1 MQNIEFRNKQHLL
14 WRKIIGLTIV
24 VVCWSNAFS
33 QLREGGNNLPDHDS
47 KPYHFGINLGYNKSH
62 FLFSHHPIFL
72 QRDTIMD
79 IESVNNSGI
88 NLAWLVNLR
97 VSDHFD
103 LRLHPLDLTFSE
115 KTFLYTEKYSG
126 TDTSLTEKK
135 VSSITLA
142 FPIHVKFS
150 SDRINNFKVYT
161 IGGIKFDYDLASNAG
176 QRKAE
181 DLIKLKKGDM
191 SVEVG
196 LGFHIY
202 FPVFVLTPEIKLSSG
217 LINLHS
223 RDESLRYSNVID
235 KIKSKMITFSLTVE

>member
-14 WRKIIGLTIV
+14 RGKIIIAGIALL
-24 VVCWSNAFS
+24 CWSNTFS
-33 QLREGGNNLPDHDS
+33 QLRNGPNQQDHDS
-47 KPYHFGINLGYNKSH
+47 KAFHFGINLGYNQSH

-79 IESVNNSGI
+79 VESVNNSGI
-88 NLAWLVNLR
+88 NLAWLVNKR
-97 VSDHFD
+97 INDHFD

-115 KTFLYTEKYSG
+115 KTFLYREKYSN
-126 TDTSLTEKK
+126 TDTSVTEKK

-142 FPIHVKFS
+142 FPIHIKFS

-181 DLIKLKKGDM
+181 DLIKLKRSDI

-196 LGFHIY
+196 LGFHFY

-217 LINLHS
+217 LMNLHA
-223 RDESLRYSNVID
+223 RDENLRYSNVID
-235 KIKSKMITFSLTVE
+235 KINSKMITFSLTVE

>member
-14 WRKIIGLTIV
+14 RRKIIGLVIV
-24 VVCWSNAFS
+24 ILCCSSTVYS
-33 QLREGGNNLPDHDS
+33 QLRNGINLPDHDS

-62 FLFSHHPIFL
+62 FQFTHHPYFL
-72 QRDTIMD
+72 QRDTIMVA
-79 IESVNNSGI
+79 ESVNSGGI

-97 VSDHFD
+97 VNEHFD

-115 KTFLYTEKYSG
+115 KVFQYSEKYTG
-126 TDTSLTEKK
+126 DTTFMEKK
-135 VSSITLA
+135 VSSITLS
-142 FPIHVKFS
+142 FPVHLKFS

-161 IGGIKFDYDLASNAG
+161 IGGIKLDYDLASNAG
-176 QRKAE
+176 KREAE
-181 DLIKLKKGDM
+181 DLIKLKKMDL
-191 SVEVG
+191 SAEVG
-196 LGFHIY
+196 IGFHFY

>member
-14 WRKIIGLTIV
+14 RRKIIILAIALL
-24 VVCWSNAFS
+24 CWSNTFS
-33 QLREGGNNLPDHDS
+33 QLREGPNLPDHDN

-62 FLFSHHPIFL
+62 FSFTHHPYFL

-79 IESVNNSGI
+79 VESVNNSGI
-88 NLAWLVNLR
+88 NLAWLVNFR
-97 VSDHFD
+97 INEHFD

-115 KTFLYTEKYSG
+115 KTFLYSENFKGDS
-126 TDTSLTEKK
+126 SLTEKK
-135 VSSITLA
+135 VSSITLS
-142 FPIHVKFS
+142 FPVHIKFS

-176 QRKAE
+176 ARQAE
-181 DLIKLKKGDM
+181 DLIKLKKGNI

-196 LGFHIY
+196 LGFHFY

-217 LINLHS
+217 ITNLHS

-235 KIKSKMITFSLTVE
+235 KINSKMITFSLTVE